1 MELVTNIIVNPNY
14 QAESDR
20 TLLTNEGHND
30 RQALLTC
37 NFMVPRRPAVCLWN
51 DITPQKTLL

>member
-20 TLLTNEGHND
+20 TLLTNDESHND

-37 NFMVPRRPAVCLWN
+37 NFMVPRRPAVCL
-51 DITPQKTLL
+51 